1 MNHSASRLRNAI
13 LLAAMPALLT
23 ACTSGSSGIGE
34 EQTLLTGYTL
44 SGTLYGATGI
54 TTDSDINDVYADFF
68 SNDDPQAPQA
78 ISNRATVQGF
88 ASYSPTRGSIS
99 GAAELENF
107 ATTPDEDDYF
117 IATLQAGQTIQLQ
130 VVDYEGDGVFE
141 YRGDLDLYLYDNS
154 SGTGAIQE
162 NLVDFSYLD
171 YPDGQFETVTVP
183 ADGEYII
190 NVNAYE
196 GASKYVLQILESTG
210 ASSVQDAFVPNQ
222 VIMRSENDD
231 NASAQMKAAGLSI
244 ASSHGGKQRPRL
256 VTLARNNISSQSVSA
271 PSQTLKT
278 FSKSLW
284 EQRQTLK
291 DIKALRQQ
299 KGVLYAEPNY
309 IRQPLATPTDPY
321 YSYQWHYRN
330 IELPSAWDLADGSG
344 VIVAVA
350 DTGVFLTHEDLSSQ
364 LVSGYDFISDSSS
377 ARDGNGIDSNP
388 DDPGDSTV
396 AGQSSWHGTHVAGTV
411 AAASNNGKGGAGI
424 ASAAKIMP
432 LRVLGQDGGTTYDI
446 IQAVRYAARLSN
458 DSGTLPAQKADIINL
473 SLGGSS
479 SSSAEQEAYN
489 AVMSEGVII
498 VAAAGNESTS
508 SPSYPASYQGIISV
522 SATDQKGQLAY
533 YSNYG
538 SKIDIAAPGGSLR
551 LDDNNDSLADGIMS
565 TYVDDS
571 LGTRQS
577 AYTYQMQGTSMA
589 SPHVAGVIALMKSVY
604 SGLSNAQLQ
613 ALIQSCAITS
623 KVNNSTCT
631 RDDQL
636 GYGQIDAYLAVTE
649 ALKLENGGTLPA
661 LPVLLQS
668 SPLSLNFGATSD
680 SLTFDISNAGGST
693 ASISAVSD
701 NADWLT
707 VTAQTVDSAG
717 LGTYLAS
724 VDRNGLSDGF
734 YSASITV
741 TDAAGSKVQVDVSL
755 QQGVTSASNLTVQY
769 VILEDADC
777 TADDCIVASIK
788 AGDNGSYRFS
798 NVEPGNYHVLAG
810 SDIDVDGYICGA
822 GEICGAYPNAGAM
835 QAISVEQDNRSG
847 IDFLVSLNSGFVGS
861 SIQAM
866 RITPVVNG
874 SEEKT
879 KQVAP

>member
-34 EQTLLTGYTL
+34 EQTLLSGYTL

-54 TTDSDINDVYADFF
+54 TTDSDINDVYADFT
-68 SNDDPQAPQA
+68 SNDDPAAPQA

-107 ATTPDEDDYF
+107 ADSYDEDDF
-117 IATLQAGQTIQLQ
+117 FSATLQAGQIIQLQ
-130 VVDYEGDGVFE
+130 VVDYEGDGVNN
-141 YRGDLDLYLYDNS
+141 YRGDLDLYLYNAT
-154 SGTGAIQE
+154 SGD
-162 NLVDFSYLD
+162 LVDSSLLE
-171 YPDGQFETVTVP
+171 YPDGQFETVSVP
-183 ADGEYII
+183 TDGDYVI
-190 NVNAYE
+190 NVSAWT
-196 GASKYVLQILESTG
+196 GVSKYVLQVLEGNGVT
-210 ASSVQDAFVPNQ
+210 SVSDAFVPNQ
-222 VIMRSENDD
+222 VLLRTETGTDG
-231 NASAQMKAAGLSI
+231 ASKARAAGLRI
-244 ASSHGGKQRPRL
+244 ANSGDSSHGPQL
-256 VTLARNNISSQSVSA
+256 LTLNRQGVSA
-271 PSQTLKT
+271 QSLSRAGQKLRDY
-278 FSKSLW
+278 SESLW
-284 EQRQTLK
+284 QQRQTLM

-299 KGVLYAEPNY
+299 KGVVYAEPNY

-489 AVMSEGVII
+489 AVMNEGVII

-604 SGLSNAQLQ
+604 SGLSNTQIQ

-623 KVNNSTCT
+623 KANDSSCV
-631 RDDQL
+631 RDNQL

-649 ALKLENGGTLPA
+649 ALKLSNGGTLPA

-668 SPLSLNFGATSD
+668 SPSNLNFGATSD
-680 SLTFDISNAGGST
+680 NLTFDISNGGGST
-693 ASISAVSD
+693 ASISSVSD
-701 NADWLT
+701 DADWLT
-707 VTAQTVDSAG
+707 VTAQTVDSSG

-724 VDRNGLSDGF
+724 VDRSGLSDGF

-741 TDAAGSKVQVDVSL
+741 TDAAGSTVQIDVSL

-788 AGDNGSYRFS
+788 AGENGSYLFS

-847 IDFLVSLNSGFVGS
+847 VDFLVSLNSGFVGS
-861 SIQAM
+861 SLQAM
-866 RITPVVNG
+866 RITPAVNG
-874 SEEKT
+874 SVEKT